1 MIERIVDIPVKM
13 NKLSDEE
20 KEHHIRD
27 ITKELIEL
35 QERGE
40 KSSFDNAEV
49 YGCSDRLNSTD
60 PTDFG
65 LFLPVFTGQPGPNN
79 QTMTFEGICFN

>member
-1 MIERIVDIPVKM
+1 MIERIIDIPVKM

-27 ITKELIEL
+27 ITKELIDL

-40 KSSFDNAEV
+40 RS
-49 YGCSDRLNSTD
+49 
-60 PTDFG
+60 
-65 LFLPVFTGQPGPNN
+65 
-79 QTMTFEGICFN
+79 